1 MKKLVI
7 LLNAI
12 FVIFTAVMCV
22 VYKNNYQLWLKALTA
37 AGFVAIGAVN
47 FVHTLLSKKKKS
59 FPLLA
64 FLGLALCMAGDII
77 LFKNFI
83 FGAAVFVL
91 GHVAYIC
98 AYCMLKKISVTDIT
112 VTAVTAAASL
122 AFIFLCP
129 AFNFGGAVMTGV
141 AAVYALVIS
150 VMLGKAV
157 SNFITEKS
165 LLHAVLLLGSLM
177 FFVSDIALAF
187 NVFGGSP
194 NWSNTLCLFTYFP
207 GQCVIALSLYFYN
220 TNEICTQNREVL
232 YE

>member
-1 MKKLVI
+1 MNKIFIFLNTVLLV
-7 LLNAI
+7 
-12 FVIFTAVMCV
+12 FTAVMCV

-37 AGFVAIGAVN
+37 FGFVAMGAVN

-64 FLGLALCMAGDII
+64 FFGLALCMAGDII
-77 LFKNFI
+77 LFKNFVL
-83 FGAAVFVL
+83 GAAVFVA
-91 GHVAYIC
+91 GHVMYIA
-98 AYCMLKKISVTDIT
+98 AYCALKKVCVTDLI

-129 AFNFGGAVMTGV
+129 AFDFGSAVMTAV
-141 AAVYALVIS
+141 AAIYALVIS

-157 SNFITEKS
+157 SDFITERS
-165 LLHAVLLLGSLM
+165 LLHTIILLGSLM

-194 NWSNTLCLFTYFP
+194 AWSNTLCLFTYFP

-220 TNEICTQNREVL
+220 TKSEKKL
-232 YE
+232 SY

>member
-98 AYCMLKKISVTDIT
+98 AYCALGKINVTDII
-112 VTAVTAAASL
+112 VTALTAAASL
-122 AFIFLCP
+122 GFILLCP
-129 AFNFGGAVMTGV
+129 AFNFGGTVMTAV
-141 AAVYALVIS
+141 AVVYALVIS
-150 VMLGKAV
+150 LMLGKAL
-157 SNFITEKS
+157 SNLITRFCC
-165 LLHAVLLLGSLM
+165 LNALIFLGSLL

-194 NWSNTLCLFTYFP
+194 SWSDPLCLFTYFP

-220 TNEICTQNREVL
+220 TSNKA
-232 YE
+232 

>member
-7 LLNAI
+7 FLNAL
-12 FVIFTAVMCV
+12 FVVFTAVMCV

-37 AGFVAIGAVN
+37 AGFVAIGGVN
-47 FVHTLLSKKKKS
+47 FVHTLLLKNTKK
-59 FPLLA
+59 FPL
-64 FLGLALCMAGDII
+64 FVFTGLVLCMAGDVI

-83 FGAAVFVL
+83 SGAAVFVL
-91 GHVAYIC
+91 GHVAYIW
-98 AYCMLKKISVTDIT
+98 AYCVLKKVSVTDII
-112 VTAVTAAASL
+112 VTAFTAAASL
-122 AFIFLCP
+122 WFVLFYS
-129 AFNFGGAVMTGV
+129 AFNFGGAVMTAV

-150 VMLGKAV
+150 VMLGKAL
-157 SNFITEKS
+157 SNFIAKRN
-165 LLHAVLLLGSLM
+165 LLNFALPLGSVL

-220 TNEICTQNREVL
+220 TKSDKKLSI
-232 YE
+232 